1 MGSEMC
7 IRDSSFPSIFR
18 SDYDDGTL
26 IQFKLSGTSL
36 LSLCTAKAISFT
48 LLSILPLILSVPIAA
63 LFFDLPAQVTTA
75 CLISLCLAAPAIASY
90 GTLAAA
96 ILAGRRSG
104 GFLIVLMTTPFLV
117 PLLIFGLEAVSGYK
131 TDGPGALEFRVLI
144 GLSLIGASVGLPAAA
159 AALKAQLE

>member
-1 MGSEMC
+1 M
-7 IRDSSFPSIFR
+7 
-18 SDYDDGTL
+18 
-26 IQFKLSGTSL
+26 
-36 LSLCTAKAISFT
+36 
-48 LLSILPLILSVPIAA
+48 PIAA
-63 LFFDLPAQVTTA
+63 LFFDLPANVTIA

-90 GTLAAA
+90 GTFAAA

-131 TDGPGALEFRVLI
+131 TEGLGTLEFRVLI
-144 GLSLIGASVGLPAAA
+144 GLSLIGVSVGLPAAA